1 MGYVSE
7 TKLKEVLCDASS
19 KIKLCK
25 AITVNGIALT
35 ANSTFKDLV
44 TALNGLSGGGGGSF
58 TALSSDVV
66 STPTGGVTII
76 QPNVV
81 TNAKLAQVPTKTIKG
96 KTTAGTG
103 NASDLT
109 VSEVQAMINTKAL
122 SIVTTTGT
130 TVMNAFEVV
139 TTSGVTRTLPSANTF
154 QGLGE
159 IIIKNTSGGN
169 INITPN
175 GAELLDSANTTLVLP
190 TNTALILRASTASA
204 WETVANFNTSGG
216 TTTNTLTSASSV
228 IVSTVNGI
236 IATLTPVAGTIAQQ
250 LGFDST
256 GAFVKQTPSVGSGNL
271 TGSSG
276 NSSFEYIALTGTPVI
291 TCAKASGTNT
301 MTVTGGTIKLLRFD
315 DLVIDSERDGAN
327 DFKWVLVGTGL
338 NTQLAIPNGISKR
351 TMNATDA
358 LADAS
363 SNGTISNQFD
373 IDNTPNVKYG
383 NIVLTGQGGI
393 TIRSNNVPTS
403 SGAGNSYSF
412 KW

>member
-7 TKLKEVLCDASS
+7 TRLKEVLCDASN
-19 KIKLCK
+19 KIRLCK

-35 ANSTFKDLV
+35 TNSTFKDLT
-44 TALNGLSGGGGGSF
+44 TALNGLSGGGSGSF
-58 TALSSDVV
+58 IALSSDVV
-66 STPTGGVTII
+66 STLTGGVTTI

-81 TNAKLAQVPTKTIKG
+81 TNTKLAQVPTKTIKG

-103 NASDLT
+103 NVTDLT

-139 TTSGVTRTLPSANTF
+139 TTSGVTRTLPSASTF

-159 IIIKNTSGGN
+159 IIIKNTSSGN
-169 INITPN
+169 INIVPN
-175 GAELLDSANTTLVLP
+175 GAELLDGVNTTLVLP
-190 TNTALILRASTASA
+190 TNTALILRASTANA
-204 WETVANFNTSGG
+204 WESVANFNVSGVA
-216 TTTNTLTSASSV
+216 TTNTLVSAASV
-228 IVSTVNGI
+228 ITSTVNGI
-236 IATLTPVAGTIAQQ
+236 ASTLTPVVGTIVQQ
-250 LGFDST
+250 LGFDSS
-256 GAFVKQTPSVGSGNL
+256 GAMVKQVPSIGSGNL
-271 TGSSG
+271 TSSSG

-291 TCAKASGTNT
+291 SCAKASGTNT

-315 DLVIDSERDGAN
+315 DLVADSERDGAF

-338 NTQLAIPNGISKR
+338 NTQLAIPNGVSKR
-351 TMNATDA
+351 TMNATDV
-358 LADAS
+358 LSDAS

-403 SGAGNSYSF
+403 GGAGNSYSF